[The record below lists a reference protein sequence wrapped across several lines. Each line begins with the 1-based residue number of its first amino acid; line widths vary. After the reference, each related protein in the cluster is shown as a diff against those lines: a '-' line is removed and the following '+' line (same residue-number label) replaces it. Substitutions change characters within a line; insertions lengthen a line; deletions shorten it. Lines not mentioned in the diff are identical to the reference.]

1 MKKFILSL
9 CTAFI
14 AVSSFAQDA
23 DRTYKPFKVDITTGV
38 SILQGSGTN
47 IGFPFAVE
55 PKYAV
60 LEQLSVGIRWEGLMG
75 LHNIYSDADNS
86 SEADVT
92 FGSSYVATA
101 DYYLNNNTFR
111 PYVGAGLGMYK
122 TGKITYKDPED
133 NTHDYNAP
141 KPSSFGGMLRAGFE
155 VTHFRMGLEY
165 NFVNNTFVSPYT
177 NKDIKSGY
185 FSIKVGVHIGGGKY

>member
-1 MKKFILSL
+1 MKKTILSL
-9 CTAFI
+9 CAAFI

-23 DRTYKPFKVDITTGV
+23 DRIYKPFKVDVTTGV

-47 IGFPFAVE
+47 IGFLFAVE

-75 LHNIYSDADNS
+75 LHNISSNADNS
-86 SEADVT
+86 SESDVT
-92 FGSSYVATA
+92 FGSSYIATA

-111 PYVGAGLGMYK
+111 PYVGVGLGMYK
-122 TGKITYKDPED
+122 TSKVTYKGTDD
-133 NTHDYNAP
+133 NTYDFNVP
-141 KPSSFGGMLRAGFE
+141 KPTTVGGMVRAGFE

-165 NFVNNTFVSPYT
+165 NYVNNTFTSPYS